1 MILTDRTWKKE
12 LEMKIELYS
21 AQKLSLKGSDL
32 QKMIQNKD
40 MPILDLLVRESIQN
54 SLDAKDDS
62 SPSRFVTVEFNYGDF
77 NRDALNSELEGINLY
92 NKPLWGNRY
101 LSISDKNTVG
111 LTGKYDDKKSNLYK
125 LVFGIMDAQQTSG
138 AGGSWGI
145 GKTVY
150 FRVGVGLV
158 IYYSRI
164 KTDSGD
170 YESLLS
176 AAFVEDETSETALIP
191 SVNGQKYGI
200 AWWGDEI
207 SPNSHTI
214 RETRDQKS
222 IDRLLQ
228 AFNLAPYKGPET
240 GTRIIIPFID
250 EQFLLSH
257 NQPAREDDMPAPF
270 WMSSLKEYLRI
281 SAQRWY
287 IARLNNRKYL
297 HGKYLNLS
305 INGKPIG
312 PDSVEPFFLLAQTLY
327 NKAALSIAKSPD
339 SDNIKYADTEI
350 KTAKIVVYSQISP
363 NEAGQVA
370 YVKVNRKQLGMTPP
384 ENRPSPYEYI
394 NSSVEEDS
402 FGKPI
407 LMFCRKPGM
416 VVSYKT
422 YGKWLEAVP
431 KTSDDEFI
439 IAWFVL
445 NSQPKLTSADITIE
459 DYIRKSEMAD
469 HCSWDDCALDSQK
482 PSIISKIKRSVS
494 RKLGEAFEDAKD
506 NGDKTADTGLGTLLG
521 RLLLPPEGFGGRPT
535 NPQPI
540 PPGPSPDES
549 GDPGHGGV
557 GGGGSSTTI
566 RNCVKY
572 KYSIV
577 KYTPTGMLLQMTIST
592 GKKKATRFGFSFEM
606 DSIKGSISA
615 KNWKNDL
622 GLLLPFCIST
632 AKMTIKKVDEDYKE
646 AVWTIHGDAQYGIIQ
661 VDLEK
666 TSDGEWYG
674 IEFGFADGEGHAVEL
689 LLFLDVAIHRK
700 DINPVLSFE

>member
-1 MILTDRTWKKE
+1 
-12 LEMKIELYS
+12 MKIELYS

-62 SPSRFVTVEFNYGDF
+62 SPSHFVTVEFNYGDF
-77 NRDALNSELEGINLY
+77 NRDALNSELEGINLS

-125 LVFGIMDAQQTSG
+125 LVFGIMDAQQASG

-164 KTDSGD
+164 KTASGGF
-170 YESLLS
+170 ESLLS

-191 SVNGQKYGI
+191 PVNGQKYGI

-214 RETRDQKS
+214 RETRDQNS
-222 IDRLLQ
+222 INRVLQ
-228 AFNLAPYKGPET
+228 AFNLAQYKGPET
-240 GTRIIIPFID
+240 GTRIIIPFVD
-250 EQFLLSH
+250 ELFLLSH
-257 NQPAREDDMPAPF
+257 NQPAREDDVPAPF

-281 SAQRWY
+281 SVQKWY

-305 INGKPIG
+305 INGKPVG
-312 PDSVEPFFLLAQTLY
+312 PDSIEPFFLLAQALY

-339 SDNIKYADTEI
+339 SDNIKYADAEI
-350 KTAKIVVYSQISP
+350 KIETIVVYSQIFP

-384 ENRPSPYEYI
+384 NNRPSPYEYI
-394 NSSVEEDS
+394 NSAVEEDD

-422 YGKWLEAVP
+422 DGKWLKAVP

-494 RKLGEAFEDAKD
+494 RKLGKAFEDARE
-506 NGDKTADTGLGTLLG
+506 NGDKAADTGLGTLLG

-535 NPQPI
+535 LPPPN
-540 PPGPSPDES
+540 PPGPGPDEGGGS
-549 GDPGHGGV
+549 GHGGT
-557 GGGGSSTTI
+557 GGRGSSTMI

-572 KYSIV
+572 RYSIV
-577 KYTPTGMLLQMTIST
+577 KYTPTGMFLQMSIST
-592 GKKKATRFGFSFEM
+592 GKKKATRFGISFEM

-615 KNWKNDL
+615 NNWKNDL
-622 GLLLPFCIST
+622 GLPLPLCINT
-632 AKMTIKKVDEDYKE
+632 VKMTIKKVDEDTKE
-646 AVWTIHGDAQYGIIQ
+646 AVWTIHSDAQYGKIQ
-661 VDLEK
+661 VNQKK

-674 IEFGFADGEGHAVEL
+674 IGFGFADGEGHVVEL
-689 LLFLDVAIHRK
+689 LLFLDVTIRRK

>member
-1 MILTDRTWKKE
+1 
-12 LEMKIELYS
+12 MKIELYS

-77 NRDALNSELEGINLY
+77 NRDALNSELEGINLS

-111 LTGKYDDKKSNLYK
+111 LTGKFDDKKSNLYK
-125 LVFGIMDAQQTSG
+125 LVFGIMDAQQASG

-164 KTDSGD
+164 KTDSGE

-214 RETRDQKS
+214 RETRDQNS
-222 IDRLLQ
+222 IDRILQ

-281 SAQRWY
+281 SVQKWY

-305 INGKPIG
+305 INGKPVG

-327 NKAALSIAKSPD
+327 NKAALSIAKSSD
-339 SDNIKYADTEI
+339 SENIKYADAEI
-350 KTAKIVVYSQISP
+350 KTEKIVVYSEISP

-384 ENRPSPYEYI
+384 DNRPSPYEYI
-394 NSSVEEDS
+394 NSAVEEDD

-422 YGKWLEAVP
+422 DGKWLEAVP
-431 KTSDDEFI
+431 KTSDDEFV

-494 RKLGEAFEDAKD
+494 RKLGKAFEDAKD

-535 NPQPI
+535 PPPPI
-540 PPGPSPDES
+540 PPGPGPDE
-549 GDPGHGGV
+549 GGGAAHGGA

-572 KYSIV
+572 RYSIV
-577 KYTPTGMLLQMTIST
+577 KYTPKGMLLQMTIST
-592 GKKKATRFGFSFEM
+592 GKKKTTSFGFSFEM

-615 KNWKNDL
+615 NNWKNDL
-622 GLLLPFCIST
+622 GLLLPFCIDT
-632 AKMTIKKVDEDYKE
+632 AKMTIKKVDEDNKE
-646 AVWTIHGDAQYGIIQ
+646 AVWTIHGDAQYGKIQ
-661 VDLEK
+661 VNQEK

-674 IEFGFADGEGHAVEL
+674 IRFGFADGEEHAVEL
-689 LLFLDVAIHRK
+689 LLFLDVTIRRK